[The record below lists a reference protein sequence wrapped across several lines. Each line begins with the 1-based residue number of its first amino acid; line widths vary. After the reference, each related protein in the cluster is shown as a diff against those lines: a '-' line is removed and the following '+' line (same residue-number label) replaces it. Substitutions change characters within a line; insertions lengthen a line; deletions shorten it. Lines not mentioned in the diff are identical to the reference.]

1 MAFSGLKINGQS
13 YTNPSANALHIV
25 VPGYGVVHVNEQVI
39 PRAASS
45 NKMKVN
51 GLRVV
56 IQTVSNDLGL
66 PVVAEIHVAHAEA
79 MADR

>member
-1 MAFSGLKINGQS
+1 M
-13 YTNPSANALHIV
+13 

-39 PRAASS
+39 PRAASR

-56 IQTVSNDLGL
+56 IQTVPNDLDL
-66 PVVAEIHVAHAEA
+66 PVGAEIHVAHAEA